1 MKVVDCILSIIG
13 VLENIS
19 GSFNKNTDTDWDN
32 DDYSGPEEGYEDR
45 AAAVSEDANQDQVA
59 IKWEP
64 SFLDLESVRD
74 RKQQLK
80 REGSTYTPGHVSNCR
95 CNDSVFRR
103 VRGIERKIAQA
114 ISNGTS
120 CGALEKASA

>member
-32 DDYSGPEEGYEDR
+32 DDDSGPEEGYEDR

-64 SFLDLESVRD
+64 SFLDLESVRKSKAAVEE
-74 RKQQLK
+74 RGAYLHTRPRQQL
-80 REGSTYTPGHVSNCR
+80 PLQWQC
-95 CNDSVFRR
+95 FP
-103 VRGIERKIAQA
+103 
-114 ISNGTS
+114 
-120 CGALEKASA
+120 